1 MPYKASTKEEIE
13 AKLEEGR
20 NSPNNQPEKQKKNKS
35 ETDGRQRGRGKS
47 FRFDDDLFTTLWAN
61 HNNYYKD
68 TNTAS
73 MSSEEQ
79 FKAYHDFV
87 ISVFN
92 AHTSAELAKS
102 AGCKETEHNDIKKF
116 KDHSKL
122 KSMWDAKGKQID
134 DLKRINEMIYNFLY
148 EKVNRK
154 VDQLLPELYAI
165 NTAVTEPVG
174 KGSYNWMWSEERKF
188 TGFANKFKT

>member
-20 NSPNNQPEKQKKNKS
+20 NSPNNQPEKKKKKKS

-92 AHTSAELAKS
+92 AHTSAKLAKS
-102 AGCKETEHNDIKKF
+102 AGCKETNCSQNSTQSILRLL
-116 KDHSKL
+116 SQ
-122 KSMWDAKGKQID
+122 S
-134 DLKRINEMIYNFLY
+134 
-148 EKVNRK
+148 EKVLTTGCGVRNESLPASQTSLRLEPKLNRFTNK
-154 VDQLLPELYAI
+154 IRHCLILFLALLFE
-165 NTAVTEPVG
+165 
-174 KGSYNWMWSEERKF
+174 
-188 TGFANKFKT
+188 